1 MGLHNGQFIDLLGL
15 SSICV
20 YAISTKFKRAYL
32 VLGYSAVNHLTQ
44 ELFFLTSEFDSN
56 TFPTPC
62 QSFLY
67 MQRSAKRPPFL
78 LHVQFT
84 SPCSGQIALCSNMQY
99 KYDPLVYID
108 FRERSGRVL
117 DSRPKGRGFEPHR
130 RHCSVVHEQDTFI
143 LA

>member
-15 SSICV
+15 SSICA
-20 YAISTKFKRAYL
+20 YAISTKFKIAYL

-67 MQRSAKRPPFL
+67 MHRSAKRPPYL

-84 SPCSGQIALCSNMQY
+84 SPCSGQIALCSNIVICNTNMIH
-99 KYDPLVYID
+99 LSILIL
-108 FRERSGRVL
+108 G
-117 DSRPKGRGFEPHR
+117 
-130 RHCSVVHEQDTFI
+130 SVVAECLTRDRRAVSKTHLF
-143 LA
+143 